1 MKLVP
6 ENFKLALLPAFFNH
20 IDGDRIGT
28 VIKDTSAAFL
38 ENTPKK
44 VMFSVGVKVFPYNSE
59 VNSVRIVLV
68 KLHALDGVADD
79 GEGGSGA
86 GSKKSRSKRSRSKKS
101 GSGSKKDKEETK
113 NDAAQDVPPTKKE

>member
-6 ENFKLALLPAFFNH
+6 EKFKISLLPAFFNH

-28 VIKDTSAAFL
+28 VIKDTSAQFL

-44 VMFSVGVKVFPYNSE
+44 VMFSVGVKVFPYNST

-79 GEGGSGA
+79 DEDGGTSK
-86 GSKKSRSKRSRSKKS
+86 GSKSKRSRSKRSKSKQS
-101 GSGSKKDKEETK
+101 GSGSKKDKGETK
-113 NDAAQDVPPTKKE
+113 GDTP